1 MAYDASDP
9 RSALAS
15 AAAAPASGDD
25 GIAAAE
31 YFEFDREQPTEVTAA
46 GSPSWHVRAQN
57 VVLVLTRLAA
67 GDSLTRVGQEHEYA
81 VILPDSS
88 AHVEVS
94 RGAERASLA
103 GAGLLVVPAGDSA
116 VRAVTDSVV
125 VRLFDIRSADLL
137 GLPLN
142 AQSFAQ
148 PHPRVAP
155 LVPWPAPVDERLRV
169 YPLSE
174 VVAEPGRFGRIF
186 RTSSFMINFLDDHAG
201 PRDPEKLS
209 PHHHDDF
216 EQISLAVEG
225 SWQHHI
231 RTPWTPKKSQWV
243 EDEHRTVGSPS
254 VTIIPPPTV
263 HTSEAKDAGL
273 NRLIDIFSPPR
284 EDFSAKPGWVLNA
297 EEYPTP

>member
-9 RSALAS
+9 RAALA
-15 AAAAPASGDD
+15 PATATLPTGDD

-31 YFEFDREQPTEVTAA
+31 YFEFDQEPTEVSAG

-67 GDSLTRVGQEHEYA
+67 DDSLSRVGQEHEYA
-81 VILPDSS
+81 VILTDSL
-88 AHVEVS
+88 AHVEVTW
-94 RGAERASLA
+94 GAESVSLA
-103 GAGLLVVPAGDSA
+103 GVGLLVVPAGDST
-116 VRAVTDSVV
+116 VRAVTDCVV

-137 GLPLN
+137 DLPIN
-142 AQSFAQ
+142 KKSFAQ
-148 PHPRVAP
+148 PHPRVAH
-155 LVPWPAPVDERLRV
+155 LVPWPDPVGERIRV
-169 YPLSE
+169 YPLAD

-186 RTSSFMINFLDDHAG
+186 RTSSFMINFLDDQPG

-231 RTPWTPKKSQWV
+231 RTPWTPKRSRWV

-263 HTSEAKDAGL
+263 HTSEAKDAGM